1 MVKRLLVL
9 ALFAGLLLSGCG
21 GIAFENLTDQLI
33 PTANPLVILVQ
44 QPQAPTAEE
53 VIQPEYLDTGV
64 QNVSHADVLPT
75 ETPQA
80 PADILQLTFPTP
92 AAEPVS
98 LWRPPLYDTPWA
110 LTAHD
115 HFYFSRPIAA
125 DEVNWPLAD
134 YRYGGVFFDSDI
146 VHTGIDIPAKY
157 GTPVIAAGLGKVIWA
172 GYGLFYGNGSEEDPY
187 GLAVSIEH
195 DFGHKGQKLYTIYA
209 HLSRIDVVVGQGVET
224 GTQLGLVG
232 TTGNTT
238 GPHLHFEVRIED
250 DSFYKTRNPEL
261 WIAPPQ
267 GWGVLA
273 GNIRSTSG
281 NTLDHHTVN
290 IRSLRTGQKWQVNT
304 YGPVTVHKDDY
315 YQENMVI
322 SDLPAGRYEVTV
334 DYLGKSYSSLI
345 DVEAGAVAYIRF
357 NGEDGFDLSGPESN
371 LEQTWPD
378 ESVQEN

>member
-1 MVKRLLVL
+1 MRGMVKRHPVL

-21 GIAFENLTDQLI
+21 GLAFENLTDQLI

-44 QPQAPTAEE
+44 QPQALTAED

-64 QNVSHADVLPT
+64 QNVSLADVLPT
-75 ETPQA
+75 ETPQT

-157 GTPVIAAGLGKVIWA
+157 GTPVIAAGVGKVIWA

-273 GNIRSTSG
+273 GDIRSTSG

-322 SDLPAGRYEVTV
+322 SDLPAGRYEVTI

-357 NGEDGFDLSGPESN
+357 
-371 LEQTWPD
+371 
-378 ESVQEN
+378 

>member
-1 MVKRLLVL
+1 
-9 ALFAGLLLSGCG
+9 
-21 GIAFENLTDQLI
+21 
-33 PTANPLVILVQ
+33 
-44 QPQAPTAEE
+44 
-53 VIQPEYLDTGV
+53 
-64 QNVSHADVLPT
+64 
-75 ETPQA
+75 
-80 PADILQLTFPTP
+80 
-92 AAEPVS
+92 
-98 LWRPPLYDTPWA
+98 
-110 LTAHD
+110 
-115 HFYFSRPIAA
+115 
-125 DEVNWPLAD
+125 
-134 YRYGGVFFDSDI
+134 VFFDSDI